1 MTNLLTNSV
10 KVTPDGGHVHVAVG
24 CETPS
29 GSAVASVTDTG
40 FRHRRVRHGEDV
52 RPFWRSVLVQERAI
66 QGSGL
71 GLPIVKT
78 IVESHEGQIE
88 VQSEE
93 GVGTTFRIILP
104 RVEAEV

>member
-1 MTNLLTNSV
+1 M
-10 KVTPDGGHVHVAVG
+10 
-24 CETPS
+24 
-29 GSAVASVTDTG
+29 
-40 FRHRRVRHGEDV
+40 
-52 RPFWRSVLVQERAI
+52 QEQAI

-104 RVEAEV
+104 RVEAEVWLLTDTDTPLRNASCR

>member
-1 MTNLLTNSV
+1 
-10 KVTPDGGHVHVAVG
+10 
-24 CETPS
+24 
-29 GSAVASVTDTG
+29 
-40 FRHRRVRHGEDV
+40 
-52 RPFWRSVLVQERAI
+52 VLVQERAI

-104 RVEAEV
+104 CVECPNGA

>member
-1 MTNLLTNSV
+1 M
-10 KVTPDGGHVHVAVG
+10 
-24 CETPS
+24 
-29 GSAVASVTDTG
+29 
-40 FRHRRVRHGEDV
+40 
-52 RPFWRSVLVQERAI
+52 LVQERAI

-93 GVGTTFRIILP
+93 GVGTTFKIVLP
-104 RVEAEV
+104 RVGAGV